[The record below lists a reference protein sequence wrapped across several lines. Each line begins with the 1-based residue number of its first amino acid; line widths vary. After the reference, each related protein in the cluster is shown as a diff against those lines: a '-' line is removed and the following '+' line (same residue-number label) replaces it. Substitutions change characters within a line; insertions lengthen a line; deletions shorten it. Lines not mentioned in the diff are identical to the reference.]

1 MIYWR
6 YTLIDKFILKGVLS
20 MKKVNAKVLGAI
32 AAAASVFAALIASS
46 ACFFFI
52 YQPEEPKS
60 LRDE

>member
-1 MIYWR
+1 
-6 YTLIDKFILKGVLS
+6 
-20 MKKVNAKVLGAI
+20 MKKVNVKVLGAI